1 MIEEEILGENILT
14 QEHITDSYNLYV
26 IACRDDKLKMIPSE
40 FISFF
45 NSVLTK
51 KNMLIDQQSWDY
63 IFYGIDSN
71 KDGSICFQDFMKFL
85 YKNLKIILNEIG
97 EKISINRLR

>member
-1 MIEEEILGENILT
+1 MIEEEILSENIIS
-14 QEHITDSYNLYV
+14 QEHITDIYNLYV
-26 IACRDDKLKMIPSE
+26 IACKDDKLKMIPSD

-51 KNMLIDQQSWDY
+51 KNIIIDQQSWDQ

-71 KDGSICFQDFMKFL
+71 KDGSICFQDFLKFL
-85 YKNLKIILNEIG
+85 YKNIKIILNEIG
-97 EKISINRLR
+97 EKISMNKLR